1 MEGGVSLEKLVE
13 TGSFHKPA
21 QGLRLFSSIM
31 HAAGGKFAEHKNRNY
46 TEKC

>member
-1 MEGGVSLEKLVE
+1 MAAGVSLENYWKLAHFKK
-13 TGSFHKPA
+13 SA

-31 HAAGGKFAEHKNRNY
+31 HAAGGKFAEHKNRNH